1 MIRSRDLWIW
11 RRLGLRWSSSCPWSP
26 ANPRV
31 GFTYSE
37 PPDIHAAIPERL
49 HGPFVSLVRS
59 HARGWLE
66 GSGSSTFPPFGADK
80 AKRGERRGKRE
91 SLRETENWAESDSAL
106 SEGVP
111 GIDSNPAAAQADA
124 KRPPA
129 QLKRCTPLK
138 VPWSTAPTRAG
149 APPYSAPNAL
159 ESGCLTTPSPLTPRD
174 MLTGPRLAPH
184 PPTPACRTGLAPG
197 SRY

>member
-1 MIRSRDLWIW
+1 MIFGFVVALVFVGPTVALVAGQSKGWFYVLRTAGHTRGHPRTASRTL
-11 RRLGLRWSSSCPWSP
+11 RLS
-26 ANPRV
+26 
-31 GFTYSE
+31 
-37 PPDIHAAIPERL
+37 
-49 HGPFVSLVRS
+49 GPS

-149 APPYSAPNAL
+149 APPYSAPSAL